1 MKKREKMKI
10 TFFKNE
16 NHFSARTSY
25 CWENAELAEPKI
37 KSNIIRI
44 LLIIIGLI
52 TLPIYIWFFRN
63 EFSNYIWLFIPI
75 IIALIVLHELCHA
88 LFCVITKRKVERICF
103 LSSFRLNE
111 PTAYVMP
118 EFSVWSKIERVLF
131 YLFPIVILS
140 VIPTIIAI
148 FLPIVRLWLIL
159 VALINLTSSA
169 FDINDTFKTISL
181 PKGCIIFEGFS
192 LIPTNNQPIIIHKLT
207 LTKDTLTILH
217 EQFVYENK
225 KLSKSDIATET
236 ENVKQLKNEF
246 IQQIKTF

>member
-118 EFSVWSKIERVLF
+118 ELSSWSKIERVLF

-140 VIPTIIAI
+140 VIPIIIAI

-169 FDINDTFKTISL
+169 FDIDDTFKTISL
-181 PKGCIIFEGFS
+181 PKGCVIFEGFS
-192 LIPTNNQPIIIHKLT
+192 LFSNNNQPIVIHKLI
-207 LTKDTLTILH
+207 LTKEKTEILH

-225 KLSKSDIATET
+225 KLSKSET
-236 ENVKQLKNEF
+236 PIETKNVKQIKKEML
-246 IQQIKTF
+246 QQI

>member
-1 MKKREKMKI
+1 MKI

-44 LLIIIGLI
+44 PLIIIGLI

-75 IIALIVLHELCHA
+75 VIALIVLHELCHA
-88 LFCVITKRKVERICF
+88 FFCVITKRKVKRICF

-111 PTAYVMP
+111 PTSYVMP
-118 EFSVWSKIERVLF
+118 ELSSWSKIERVLL

-159 VALINLTSSA
+159 VALINLTFSA
-169 FDINDTFKTISL
+169 FDINDTIKTISL
-181 PKGCIIFEGFS
+181 PKRSVIFEGFS
-192 LIPTNNQPIIIHKLT
+192 LIPTNNQPIIIHKLI
-207 LTKDTLTILH
+207 LTKDTSTILH

-225 KLSKSDIATET
+225 KLSKCETPIET

>member
-1 MKKREKMKI
+1 MKI

-63 EFSNYIWLFIPI
+63 EFSKYIWLFIPI
-75 IIALIVLHELCHA
+75 VIALIVLHELCHA

-131 YLFPIVILS
+131 YLFPIIILS
-140 VIPTIIAI
+140 LVPTIIAI
-148 FLPIVRLWLIL
+148 FLPIARLWLIV

-181 PKGCIIFEGFS
+181 PKGCVIFEGFS

-225 KLSKSDIATET
+225 KLSKSDIVTET

-246 IQQIKTF
+246 IQQIKTI

>member
-1 MKKREKMKI
+1 MKI

-16 NHFSARTSY
+16 NNFSARTSY

-63 EFSNYIWLFIPI
+63 EFSKYIWLFIPI
-75 IIALIVLHELCHA
+75 VIALIVLHEFCHA
-88 LFCVITKRKVERICF
+88 FFCFITKRKVKRICF

-118 EFSVWSKIERVLF
+118 EFSVWSKIERVLS
-131 YLFPIVILS
+131 YLFPIIILS

-148 FLPIVRLWLIL
+148 FLPIARLWLIL
-159 VALINLTSSA
+159 VALINLTGSA
-169 FDINDTFKTISL
+169 FDINDTIKTISL
-181 PKGCIIFEGFS
+181 PKRSVIFEGFS
-192 LIPTNNQPIIIHKLT
+192 LIPTNNQPIIIHKLI
-207 LTKDTLTILH
+207 LTKEKTEILH
-217 EQFVYENK
+217 EQFIYENK
-225 KLSKSDIATET
+225 KLSKCETPIET
-236 ENVKQLKNEF
+236 ENVKQLKNEMF
-246 IQQIKTF
+246 Q

>member
-1 MKKREKMKI
+1 MKI

-16 NHFSARTSY
+16 NHFFARTSY

-52 TLPIYIWFFRN
+52 TLPVYMWFFRN
-63 EFSNYIWLFIPI
+63 EFSNCIWLFIPI
-75 IIALIVLHELCHA
+75 VIALIVLHELCHA

-103 LSSFRLNE
+103 LSSFGLNE

-118 EFSVWSKIERVLF
+118 EFSVWSKIERVLL
-131 YLFPIVILS
+131 YLFPIIILS

-159 VALINLTSSA
+159 VALINLTFSA
-169 FDINDTFKTISL
+169 FDINDTIKTISL
-181 PKGCIIFEGFS
+181 PKRSVIFEGFS

>member
-118 EFSVWSKIERVLF
+118 EFSVWSKIERVLL

-148 FLPIVRLWLIL
+148 FLPIVRLWLIV
-159 VALINLTSSA
+159 VALINLTISA

-181 PKGCIIFEGFS
+181 PKGCVIFEGFS
-192 LIPTNNQPIIIHKLT
+192 LISTNNQPIIIHKLT
-207 LTKDTLTILH
+207 LTKNTLTILH

-225 KLSKSDIATET
+225 KLSKCDIATET

-246 IQQIKTF
+246 MQ

>member
-1 MKKREKMKI
+1 MKI

-16 NHFSARTSY
+16 NYFSARTSY

-63 EFSNYIWLFIPI
+63 EFSKYIWLFIPI
-75 IIALIVLHELCHA
+75 VIALIVLHELCHA
-88 LFCVITKRKVERICF
+88 LFCVITKRKVKRICF

-111 PTAYVMP
+111 PTDYVMP
-118 EFSVWSKIERVLF
+118 DFSVWSKIERVLF
-131 YLFPIVILS
+131 YLFPIIILS

-169 FDINDTFKTISL
+169 FDINDTIKTISL
-181 PKGCIIFEGFS
+181 PKRSVIFEGFS
-192 LIPTNNQPIIIHKLT
+192 LIPTNNQPIIIHKLI
-207 LTKDTLTILH
+207 LTKEKTEILH

-225 KLSKSDIATET
+225 KLSKSET
-236 ENVKQLKNEF
+236 PIETKNVKQIKKEMF
-246 IQQIKTF
+246 QQII

>member
-1 MKKREKMKI
+1 MKI

-44 LLIIIGLI
+44 PLIIIGLI

-75 IIALIVLHELCHA
+75 VIALIVLHELCHA
-88 LFCVITKRKVERICF
+88 FFCVITKRKVKRICF

-111 PTAYVMP
+111 PTSYVMP
-118 EFSVWSKIERVLF
+118 ELSSWSKIERVLL

-159 VALINLTSSA
+159 VALINLTFSA
-169 FDINDTFKTISL
+169 FDINDTIKTISL
-181 PKGCIIFEGFS
+181 PKRSVIFEGFS
-192 LIPTNNQPIIIHKLT
+192 LIPTNNQPIIIHKLI
-207 LTKDTLTILH
+207 LTKDTSTILH

>member
-1 MKKREKMKI
+1 MKI

-44 LLIIIGLI
+44 LFIIIGLI

-63 EFSNYIWLFIPI
+63 EFSKYIWLFIPI
-75 IIALIVLHELCHA
+75 VIALIVLHELCHA
-88 LFCVITKRKVERICF
+88 LFCFITKRKVKRICF

-118 EFSVWSKIERVLF
+118 EFSSWSKIERVLF
-131 YLFPIVILS
+131 YLFPIIILS
-140 VIPTIIAI
+140 IIPTIIAI
-148 FLPIVRLWLIL
+148 FLPIVRLWLIV
-159 VALINLTSSA
+159 VALINLTISA

-192 LIPTNNQPIIIHKLT
+192 LLSNNNQPIIIHKLT

-236 ENVKQLKNEF
+236 ENVKQIKKEML
-246 IQQIKTF
+246 QQI

>member
-16 NHFSARTSY
+16 NHFFARTSY

-44 LLIIIGLI
+44 LLILIGLI

-63 EFSNYIWLFIPI
+63 DFSKYIWLFIPI
-75 IIALIVLHELCHA
+75 VIALIVLHEFCHA
-88 LFCVITKRKVERICF
+88 FFCFITKRKVKRICF

-131 YLFPIVILS
+131 YLFPIIILS
-140 VIPTIIAI
+140 LVPIIIAI

-159 VALINLTSSA
+159 VALINLTTSA

-181 PKGCIIFEGFS
+181 PKGCVIFEGFS
-192 LIPTNNQPIIIHKLT
+192 LLSNNNQLIIIHKLV
-207 LTKDTLTILH
+207 LTREKAEILH

-225 KLSKSDIATET
+225 KLSKCETPIET
-236 ENVKQLKNEF
+236 ENVKQLKNEMF
-246 IQQIKTF
+246 QQII

>member
-1 MKKREKMKI
+1 MKI

-16 NHFSARTSY
+16 NHFSARSSY

-63 EFSNYIWLFIPI
+63 DFSKYIWLFIPI
-75 IIALIVLHELCHA
+75 VIALIVLHEFCHA
-88 LFCVITKRKVERICF
+88 FFCFITKRKVKRICF

-118 EFSVWSKIERVLF
+118 ELSSWSKIERVLF
-131 YLFPIVILS
+131 YLFPIIILS
-140 VIPTIIAI
+140 LVPTIIAI

-159 VALINLTSSA
+159 VALINLTGSA
-169 FDINDTFKTISL
+169 FDINDTIKTISL
-181 PKGCIIFEGFS
+181 PKRSVIFEGFS

-207 LTKDTLTILH
+207 LTKDKSKILH

-225 KLSKSDIATET
+225 KLSKSET
-236 ENVKQLKNEF
+236 PIETKNVKQIKKEMF
-246 IQQIKTF
+246 QQII

>member
-1 MKKREKMKI
+1 MKI

-37 KSNIIRI
+37 KNSIIRI

-63 EFSNYIWLFIPI
+63 DFSKYIWLFIPI
-75 IIALIVLHELCHA
+75 VIALIVLHEFCHA
-88 LFCVITKRKVERICF
+88 FFCVITKRKVKRICF

-131 YLFPIVILS
+131 YLFPIIILS
-140 VIPTIIAI
+140 LVPIIIAI

-159 VALINLTSSA
+159 VALINLTGSA
-169 FDINDTFKTISL
+169 FDINDTIKTISL
-181 PKGCIIFEGFS
+181 PKRSVIFEGFS
-192 LIPTNNQPIIIHKLT
+192 LIPTNNQPIIIHKLI
-207 LTKDTLTILH
+207 LTKEKTEILH

-225 KLSKSDIATET
+225 KLSKSET
-236 ENVKQLKNEF
+236 PIETKNVKQIKKEMF
-246 IQQIKTF
+246 QQII

>member
-1 MKKREKMKI
+1 MKI

-75 IIALIVLHELCHA
+75 AIALIVLHELCHA
-88 LFCVITKRKVERICF
+88 LFFVITKRKVKRICF

-118 EFSVWSKIERVLF
+118 ELSSWSKIERVLF
-131 YLFPIVILS
+131 YLFPIIILS
-140 VIPTIIAI
+140 LVPTIIAI

-159 VALINLTSSA
+159 VALINLTGSA
-169 FDINDTFKTISL
+169 FDINDTIKTISL
-181 PKGCIIFEGFS
+181 PKRSVIFEGFS

>member
-1 MKKREKMKI
+1 MKI
-10 TFFKNE
+10 IFFKNE

-37 KSNIIRI
+37 KNSIIRI

-63 EFSNYIWLFIPI
+63 DFSKYIWLFIPI
-75 IIALIVLHELCHA
+75 VIALIVLHEFCHA
-88 LFCVITKRKVERICF
+88 FFCVITKRKVKRICF

-131 YLFPIVILS
+131 YLFPIIILS
-140 VIPTIIAI
+140 LVPIIIAI

-159 VALINLTSSA
+159 VALINLTGSA
-169 FDINDTFKTISL
+169 FDINDTIKTISL
-181 PKGCIIFEGFS
+181 PKRSVIFEGFS
-192 LIPTNNQPIIIHKLT
+192 LIPTNNQPIIIHKLI
-207 LTKDTLTILH
+207 LTKEKTEILH

-225 KLSKSDIATET
+225 KLSKSET
-236 ENVKQLKNEF
+236 PIETKNVKQIKKEMF
-246 IQQIKTF
+246 QQII

>member
-1 MKKREKMKI
+1 MKI

-118 EFSVWSKIERVLF
+118 ELSSWSKIERVLF

-140 VIPTIIAI
+140 VIPIIIAI

-159 VALINLTSSA
+159 VALINLTMSA
-169 FDINDTFKTISL
+169 FDINDILKTISL
-181 PKGCIIFEGFS
+181 PKGCVIFEGFS
-192 LIPTNNQPIIIHKLT
+192 LIPINNQPIIIHKLT

-225 KLSKSDIATET
+225 KLSKSET
-236 ENVKQLKNEF
+236 PIETKNVKQIKKEML
-246 IQQIKTF
+246 QQI

>member
-1 MKKREKMKI
+1 MKI

-37 KSNIIRI
+37 KSNIIPI

-118 EFSVWSKIERVLF
+118 ELSSWSKIERVLF
-131 YLFPIVILS
+131 CLFPIIILS
-140 VIPTIIAI
+140 LVPTIIAI

-159 VALINLTSSA
+159 VALINLTTSA

-181 PKGCIIFEGFS
+181 PKGCVIFEGFS
-192 LIPTNNQPIIIHKLT
+192 LLSNNNQLIIIHKLV
-207 LTKDTLTILH
+207 LTREKAEILH

-225 KLSKSDIATET
+225 KLSKCKTPIET
-236 ENVKQLKNEF
+236 ENVKQLKNEMF
-246 IQQIKTF
+246 QQII

>member
-16 NHFSARTSY
+16 NHFFARTSY

-44 LLIIIGLI
+44 PLIIIGLI

-75 IIALIVLHELCHA
+75 VIALIVLHELCHA

-118 EFSVWSKIERVLF
+118 EFSSWSKIERVLF
-131 YLFPIVILS
+131 YLFPIIILS
-140 VIPTIIAI
+140 LVPIIIAI
-148 FLPIVRLWLIL
+148 FLPIVRLWLIV
-159 VALINLTSSA
+159 VALINLTISA

-192 LIPTNNQPIIIHKLT
+192 LLSNNNQPIVIHKLI
-207 LTKDTLTILH
+207 LTKEKTEILH

-225 KLSKSDIATET
+225 KLSKSET
-236 ENVKQLKNEF
+236 PIETKNVKQIKKEML
-246 IQQIKTF
+246 QQI

>member
-1 MKKREKMKI
+1 MKI

-63 EFSNYIWLFIPI
+63 EFSKYIWLLIPI
-75 IIALIVLHELCHA
+75 VIALIVLHEFCHA
-88 LFCVITKRKVERICF
+88 FFCFITKRKVERICF

-111 PTAYVMP
+111 PTSYVMP
-118 EFSVWSKIERVLF
+118 ELSSWSKIERALF
-131 YLFPIVILS
+131 YLFPIIILS
-140 VIPTIIAI
+140 LVPAIIAI
-148 FLPIVRLWLIL
+148 FLPIVRLWLIV
-159 VALINLTSSA
+159 VALINLTISA
-169 FDINDTFKTISL
+169 FDINDIIKTISL

>member
-1 MKKREKMKI
+1 MKI

-52 TLPIYIWFFRN
+52 TLPVYMWFFRN
-63 EFSNYIWLFIPI
+63 EFSNCIWLFIPI
-75 IIALIVLHELCHA
+75 VIALIVLHELCHA
-88 LFCVITKRKVERICF
+88 LFCFITKRKVERICF

-118 EFSVWSKIERVLF
+118 EFSVWSKIERVLL
-131 YLFPIVILS
+131 YLFPIIILS

-148 FLPIVRLWLIL
+148 FLPIARLWLIL
-159 VALINLTSSA
+159 VALINLTISA
-169 FDINDTFKTISL
+169 FDIDDTFKTISL

-192 LIPTNNQPIIIHKLT
+192 LLSNNNQPIVIHKLI
-207 LTKDTLTILH
+207 LTKEKTEILH
-217 EQFVYENK
+217 EQFIYENK
-225 KLSKSDIATET
+225 KLSKCETPIET
-236 ENVKQLKNEF
+236 ENVKQLKNEMF
-246 IQQIKTF
+246 Q

>member
-1 MKKREKMKI
+1 MKI
-10 TFFKNE
+10 IFFKNE

-37 KSNIIRI
+37 KSNIICI

-63 EFSNYIWLFIPI
+63 DFSKYIWLFIPI
-75 IIALIVLHELCHA
+75 VIALIVLHEFCHA
-88 LFCVITKRKVERICF
+88 FFCFITKRKVKRICF

-111 PTAYVMP
+111 PTSYVMP
-118 EFSVWSKIERVLF
+118 ELSSWSKIERVLF
-131 YLFPIVILS
+131 YLFPIIILS
-140 VIPTIIAI
+140 LVPTIIAI

-159 VALINLTSSA
+159 VALINLTFSA
-169 FDINDTFKTISL
+169 FDINDIIKTISL

>member
-1 MKKREKMKI
+1 MKI

-44 LLIIIGLI
+44 PLIIIGLI

-63 EFSNYIWLFIPI
+63 EFSKYIWLFIPI
-75 IIALIVLHELCHA
+75 VIALIVLHELCHA
-88 LFCVITKRKVERICF
+88 FFCVITKRKVKRICF

-111 PTAYVMP
+111 PTSYVMP
-118 EFSVWSKIERVLF
+118 ELSSWSKIERVLL
-131 YLFPIVILS
+131 YLFPIIILS
-140 VIPTIIAI
+140 AIPIVIAI
-148 FLPIVRLWLIL
+148 FLPIVRTWLIL
-159 VALINLTSSA
+159 VALINLTMSA
-169 FDINDTFKTISL
+169 FDINDILKTISL
-181 PKGCIIFEGFS
+181 PKGCVIFEGFS

-246 IQQIKTF
+246 IQQIKTI